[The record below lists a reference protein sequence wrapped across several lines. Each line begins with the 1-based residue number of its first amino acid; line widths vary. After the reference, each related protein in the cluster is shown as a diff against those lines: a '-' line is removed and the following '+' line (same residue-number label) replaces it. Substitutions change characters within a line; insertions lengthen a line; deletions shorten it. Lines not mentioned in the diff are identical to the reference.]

1 MLKTKKFLKTLGLLL
16 ALPALLA
23 GVCLWA
29 IRPLAATRDEVEF
42 TAVDTLGTVW
52 IPLDQVPSG
61 KVVTVEPDLHQLHT
75 QEPVD
80 EDAIRN
86 AAVRA
91 TEKVM
96 DARYGAQ
103 IASLE
108 TQIDEMNTALEEANA
123 ALDRRKADEAAA
135 AKRAEEQKAAARKAA
150 QQAAQ
155 KAKAPT
161 AKGGGS
167 STGGQAAAQAP
178 TAPGAAATPAAP
190 QAAAVDAGTLIANG
204 HAYAA
209 SKNMGVNGGLSIGSA
224 GYFNPVDISALTQEA
239 AQSDIY
245 YCIDQIAGMM
255 GATDQ
260 DHPPVYNIV
269 QSGNLIYVLY
279 G

>member
-1 MLKTKKFLKTLGLLL
+1 MQKTKKIFKILGLLL
-16 ALPALLA
+16 TLPALLA

-29 IRPLAATRDEVEF
+29 IRPLAATRDDVEF

-52 IPLDQVPSG
+52 IPLEQVPSG
-61 KVVTVEPDLHQLHT
+61 KVVIVDTDLHQLRT

-80 EDAIRN
+80 EDAVRN
-86 AAVRA
+86 AAVEA

-108 TQIDEMNTALEEANA
+108 TQIDDMNTALEKANA
-123 ALDRRKADEAAA
+123 ALDRRNAEEAAA
-135 AKRAEEQKAAARKAA
+135 AKKAEEQKAAARKAA

-155 KAKAPT
+155 KAKAP
-161 AKGGGS
+161 AAQSGGS
-167 STGGQAAAQAP
+167 PAGGQSAAQAP
-178 TAPGAAATPAAP
+178 ATPGAGATPAP
-190 QAAAVDAGTLIANG
+190 QQAAAVDAGTLIANG

-209 SKNMGVNGGLSIGSA
+209 SKNMGVNGGLSIGGA
-224 GYFNPVDISALTQEA
+224 GYFNPVDLTALTQEA